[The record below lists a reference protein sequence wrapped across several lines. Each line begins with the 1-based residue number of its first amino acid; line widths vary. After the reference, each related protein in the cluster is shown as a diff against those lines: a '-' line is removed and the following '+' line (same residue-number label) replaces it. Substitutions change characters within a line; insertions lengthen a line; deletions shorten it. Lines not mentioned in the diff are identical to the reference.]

1 MIKGQSHGQLPA
13 TQTSIASGNA
23 TIAQHLLPHVVHP
36 SDVSM
41 SISQTGSTP
50 PGSVS
55 SRGNG
60 ANNVRLR
67 RRLSDK
73 DKENSDSDDSF
84 CTDISGESLL
94 EGSSDEDLDEN
105 DKTLQNQILK
115 NFVA

>member
-1 MIKGQSHGQLPA
+1 MDGDDDDINEPEEPDERDQFVTLALQKKKSSVDPPVIA
-13 TQTSIASGNA
+13 RSITVN
-23 TIAQHLLPHVVHP
+23 
-36 SDVSM
+36 
-41 SISQTGSTP
+41 
-50 PGSVS
+50 
-55 SRGNG
+55 
-60 ANNVRLR
+60 
-67 RRLSDK
+67 LSDK